1 MDRNGI
7 IRPEVSSRE
16 RFRDGFLNQLAMG
29 GHLSMYW
36 VVPERVDSEGD
47 WFIIER
53 LPLV

>member
-1 MDRNGI
+1 MVDIYIYISLVN
-7 IRPEVSSRE
+7 
-16 RFRDGFLNQLAMG
+16 GFLNQLAMG